1 MLVAEVKLCSER
13 VVNHNIEMSP
23 PIKCVN
29 LFQKVKGEREGGG
42 ERERGMLCQSCLK
55 LFDSVS
61 V

>member
-29 LFQKVKGEREGGG
+29 LFQKVKGEREGG
-42 ERERGMLCQSCLK
+42 EREREREEC
-55 LFDSVS
+55 SVS
-61 V
+61 PV